1 MYTTPPS
8 TWFFNVLLKCLSV
21 FLTFFFTCC
30 FYMFLII
37 CVTKE
42 IEREVKQCK
51 RCKCKESDADTS
63 LQECTAFVLFVCLF
77 VLHELLFALQLRLT
91 FGSFSS

>member
-1 MYTTPPS
+1 
-8 TWFFNVLLKCLSV
+8 
-21 FLTFFFTCC
+21 
-30 FYMFLII
+30 MFLLII
-37 CVTKE
+37 FVLH
-42 IEREVKQCK
+42 VQS
-51 RCKCKESDADTS
+51 KCKESDADTS